1 MSDDTQRTSKKV
13 IYESVGESTTKN
25 NVPIMVIV
33 AVIVLAILAYI
44 FFKLN

>member
-1 MSDDTQRTSKKV
+1 MSEETESSSKKV
-13 IYESVGESTTKN
+13 IVETVGVSTTKN

-33 AVIVLAILAYI
+33 AVIVLGILAYI